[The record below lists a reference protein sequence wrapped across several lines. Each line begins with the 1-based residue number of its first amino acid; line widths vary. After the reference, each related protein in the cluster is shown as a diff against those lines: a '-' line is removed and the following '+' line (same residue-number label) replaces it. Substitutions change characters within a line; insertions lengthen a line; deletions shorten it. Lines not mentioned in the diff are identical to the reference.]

1 MAAKQRI
8 VRNPPAKRV
17 VGEFANAAGDIQKVL
32 TIKPPLDLESGED
45 SLKEELKSLIPSIQE
60 GDDLAVTTWVTLK
73 KLGWKPA
80 GKSKKD
86 TTTAEARASKKNEKE
101 TLLPTKRIKVL
112 VKEDALPGRK
122 RKLIARFP
130 KYTPGLTVAE
140 AMKKH
145 ITEKDI
151 LWDIKD
157 GIISVY

>member
-1 MAAKQRI
+1 MAKKLTVVRKPTAKET
-8 VRNPPAKRV
+8 
-17 VGEFANAAGDIQKVL
+17 GEFADAAGDIQKVL
-32 TIKPPLDLESGED
+32 TIKPPLDLDSGED
-45 SLKEELKSLIPSIQE
+45 ALKKELKSLLPNIQE

-80 GKSKKD
+80 GKSAKTTVAEKVAAKK
-86 TTTAEARASKKNEKE
+86 SEKE
-101 TLLPTKRIKVL
+101 TLSPTKRIKVL
-112 VKEDALPGRK
+112 VKEDAIPGRK
-122 RKLIARFP
+122 RKFVARFA

-157 GIISVY
+157 GFISVY